1 MEERKMTEP
10 RSREE
15 IQEAILTI
23 REAMVKDKPIPVF
36 VVFPTIL
43 DALHEL
49 LERKAKEH
57 WLQKGEAAKESL
69 QQAEVLPK
77 PDTVFA
83 LLEGVA
89 YDIDVVEVNVIRLTR
104 STTYN

>member
-15 IQEAILTI
+15 IQEAIQTI
-23 REAMVKDKPIPVF
+23 RVALVKDKPIPVF
-36 VVFPTIL
+36 VVFTIIL
-43 DALHEL
+43 DALQEL
-49 LERKAKEH
+49 LDRRIADTIITE
-57 WLQKGEAAKESL
+57 QKKPE
-69 QQAEVLPK
+69 AEVLPK
-77 PDTVFA
+77 PDKVFA

-89 YDIDVVEVNVIRLTR
+89 YDIDVVEANVIRLTR